1 MLGDA
6 IHFVLCG
13 LRNCKLSD
21 IVSQD
26 MQRGSSQQE
35 QGPAAAVSVTLTFE
49 LPAANH
55 DAAFQATRHI
65 SFTRS
70 HAHASSRGILTV
82 HNAGGQMQQLSEVR
96 NANDVDLCG
105 TTRMSLS
112 SHSSVLK
119 TY

>member
-1 MLGDA
+1 VLGDA
-6 IHFVLCG
+6 IYFVLCG
-13 LRNCKLSD
+13 LRDCKLSD

-35 QGPAAAVSVTLTFE
+35 QGSVAAVSVTLTFE
-49 LPAANH
+49 LPAANQ

-70 HAHASSRGILTV
+70 HAHASSRGTLTV
-82 HNAGGQMQQLSEVR
+82 RDAGGQMQQLSEVG
-96 NANDVDLCG
+96 NANNVDLRG
-105 TTRMSLS
+105 TTCMSLS
-112 SHSSVLK
+112 SHSSGLK